1 MSTLKYDALIKRY
14 EAEIAEAKA
23 ILEVYFGAS
32 VGIGEHPQII
42 DEMDT
47 LVEKLANAEDKL
59 HALHGLIVVQDPQ
72 EPQEDGGPEG

>member
-23 ILEVYFGAS
+23 ILEVYFSAS

-59 HALHGLIVVQDPQ
+59 HALHSLIVVQE
-72 EPQEDGGPEG
+72 EPHVPEEGE